1 MLKNS
6 TKLINSIKNKGL
18 IVTLGLVIR
27 LIFSKISLVLSGLR
41 FFNIFNNIYTNKNYD
56 EFHIRYFTPSRTT
69 LIRAKQAHQKEKITS
84 TWIKE
89 MRNKDGVLWDIGANI
104 GVFSL
109 LAAKYGVR
117 VVSFEPLY
125 SNYYVL
131 CKNVEINSDISKL
144 ITVLPIALSDISMV
158 DDLYIPT
165 SDEGYSG
172 VSFGEPIDQFE
183 EFVKTTR
190 YNKNLE
196 YSSKSSILGM
206 SGDEISKLLPGD
218 LASPN
223 YIKIDVDNI
232 EYKIVS
238 GLRNTLK
245 KPELQSV
252 LIEINES
259 TIEKSKV
266 IHNIMNESGFSCSP
280 EDKELTVGST
290 YNYIFRRK

>member
-1 MLKNS
+1 
-6 TKLINSIKNKGL
+6 
-18 IVTLGLVIR
+18 
-27 LIFSKISLVLSGLR
+27 
-41 FFNIFNNIYTNKNYD
+41 
-56 EFHIRYFTPSRTT
+56 
-69 LIRAKQAHQKEKITS
+69 
-84 TWIKE
+84 

-206 SGDEISKLLPGD
+206 SGDEISKRTGEIGPMKEKAEREMIANAAAAAERSRHTAASAAFKHLAFTDPSRDSIGIFGSPGTPASTAPMD
-218 LASPN
+218 TPGTPAFPMGNSPFAGTQQQQAAMAAWQHVYPASPAGSAPSVPSISTEGFPTPSSFDSDATQPGGAGAPESYHLMADDMRGN
-223 YIKIDVDNI
+223 
-232 EYKIVS
+232 
-238 GLRNTLK
+238 GLTLFA
-245 KPELQSV
+245 
-252 LIEINES
+252 
-259 TIEKSKV
+259 T
-266 IHNIMNESGFSCSP
+266 H
-280 EDKELTVGST
+280 
-290 YNYIFRRK
+290 